1 MTSRSKTFF
10 FFFLLLLVLSLFL
23 LLFLLPIFSP
33 THLRQTERSSGDRRC
48 IQMALS
54 KEYSKG
60 GGKKKKR
67 AHNNNNNNS
76 NDNNNN
82 KGTEACGANTHT
94 HARSYAY
101 AQPRSPTNT
110 ASPVYRGIVLQFF
123 KIFSLGF
130 KTIFSILRYRFL
142 ILNFNCLI

>member
-23 LLFLLPIFSP
+23 LLFLFPIFSP

-60 GGKKKKR
+60 GGERKR
-67 AHNNNNNNS
+67 NAHTIIIIIIAMITIII
-76 NDNNNN
+76 
-82 KGTEACGANTHT
+82 KGRRLVAPIHTLMRVRTLMHNRDRPRIPHHPYTEGLFYNF
-94 HARSYAY
+94 S
-101 AQPRSPTNT
+101 
-110 ASPVYRGIVLQFF
+110 
-123 KIFSLGF
+123 KFSL
-130 KTIFSILRYRFL
+130 
-142 ILNFNCLI
+142 